1 MNTTTPAPTT
11 DDTCHCGGKFAGSDH
26 CPCCGCEQFETTCS
40 HVCDGV
46 GCCTDHNLCPSCV
59 TDNKRR
65 SGVPTTKAE
74 MAQWSLWGCTC
85 SADDARE
92 AAAWMDLVTR

>member
-11 DDTCHCGGKFAGSDH
+11 EDTCHCGGAFAGSDH

-40 HVCDGV
+40 HVCDGESCSV
-46 GCCTDHNLCPSCV
+46 DHNLCPSCV
-59 TDNKRR
+59 TWNKRR
-65 SGVPTTKAE
+65 AGLPVTERE
-74 MAQWSLWGCTC
+74 MSLWAMWGCTC
-85 SADDARE
+85 DPDDARE